1 MWRSLE
7 EFAEEKAA
15 AAVHELATNCSEVT
29 QEEEFGVDK
38 RPAFPRQID
47 EPEAAVASVAEES

>member
-47 EPEAAVASVAEES
+47 